1 MQNNLKTST
10 VLAAGLCT
18 ICSASAATKPNLLVI
33 HTDEH
38 NFRTLSCYQRQ
49 LSEEQAFVWGKGV
62 NVETP
67 NIDRIADEGAICN
80 RHYCSTAVSTP
91 SRASIIT
98 GLYPQATGAYK
109 NGMHIREDIPTF
121 ATILRDNGYSTSY
134 VGKWHLAGD
143 ETQYQFDIKY
153 KAGFEDNRY
162 MMNGGH
168 KPYFIKG
175 EDGKIDFQASNY
187 NGVPKDRLVHLT
199 DYFTD
204 KTVEIIE
211 RDKDKPFCIMV
222 SIPDPHTPDIARE
235 PYNKMYD
242 EMNPQMPKTM
252 LPEYA
257 SNRPQWAFGNKN
269 GEMTKFTPAKLK
281 QYFGMVKHIDD
292 SVGRMLDALDKAGV
306 LDNTI
311 VVFTADHGDM
321 FYEHSRMNKGVPY
334 ESSAK
339 IPFVMR
345 FPKKIK
351 AGKVVNTAQVNVD
364 FAPTVLSL
372 MGVNYSDVKFHGV
385 DQSAEFTSKGKV
397 SEGDYLMM
405 SENNYGSWAMVC
417 DSRYKFII
425 SGKEKPWLLDIVA
438 DPDELI
444 NYYND
449 SKYSDIVARMKPVLL
464 SKLKEFKSPHLSSYI
479 IE

>member
-1 MQNNLKTST
+1 MNANLKS
-10 VLAAGLCT
+10 
-18 ICSASAATKPNLLVI
+18 SALIAVSISSIYNVAAATKPNLLVI

-49 LSEEQAFVWGKGV
+49 LSKDQAFVWGEGV

-91 SRASIIT
+91 SRASIVT

-109 NGMHIREDIPTF
+109 NGMFIREDIPTF

-134 VGKWHLAGD
+134 IGKWHLAGD
-143 ETQYQFDIKY
+143 ETQYQFDIEY
-153 KAGFEDNRY
+153 NAGFDDNRY

-168 KPYFIKG
+168 KPYFVKG
-175 EDGKIDFQASNY
+175 EDGKIDFQNSKY
-187 NGVPKDRLVHLT
+187 NGVPKERLVHLT

-204 KTVEIIE
+204 CTLEIIE
-211 RDKDKPFCIMV
+211 RDKDNPFCIMV
-222 SIPDPHTPDIARE
+222 SIPDPHTPDIAKD
-235 PYNKMYD
+235 PYDTMYNH
-242 EMNPQMPKTM
+242 MNPTMPKTM

-257 SNRPQWAFGNKN
+257 ENRPQWAFGNTN
-269 GEMTKFTPAKLK
+269 GEMTKFSGAKLK

-292 SVGRMLDALDKAGV
+292 SVGRMLDALDEAGV

-339 IPFVMR
+339 IPFVIR
-345 FPKKIK
+345 YPKKIK

-372 MGVNYSDVKFHGV
+372 MDVDCSNITFHGV
-385 DQSAEFTSKGKV
+385 DQSAEFVSKGKI
-397 SEGDYLMM
+397 SQGDYIMM
-405 SENNYGSWAMVC
+405 SENNYGSWAMAC

-425 SGKEKPWLLDIVA
+425 SNDEKPWLLDIEA
-438 DPDELI
+438 DPNEVI

-449 SKYSDIVARMKPVLL
+449 SKYKDVVYRLKTTLI
-464 SKLKEFKSPHLSSYI
+464 SKLKEFESPYLNSYI
-479 IE
+479 LE